1 MWPEPA
7 EGQCLACA
15 QLLHHRANHTGQEGG
30 KRQRGPRRHRHAAA
44 ARALRVTDRDRARR
58 TARPRRDAGEVLPH
72 HSPAEA
78 TAQERSEN
86 PYAGRS

>member
-7 EGQCLACA
+7 ERQCLACA
-15 QLLHHRANHTGQEGG
+15 QLLHHRATTRARREVSG
-30 KRQRGPRRHRHAAA
+30 RDVTARRGSASPE
-44 ARALRVTDRDRARR
+44 VTDRERTRR

-72 HSPAEA
+72 PSPAEA
-78 TAQERSEN
+78 AAQERSEN